1 MAATGSADNAF
12 TFVKG
17 LVTEGGFFVHP
28 KDAWKEGFNVVPN
41 IDGTVERRLGFQ
53 LEANNSVFNTSIT
66 ESEKE
71 SLAYVVEKWETV
83 SGDGRINFFVVQTG
97 PIIYFYDAATGTTSN
112 KKKAFS
118 LNLKD
123 FGFTGRDGSVGSSP
137 IKATSAYGKLIITN
151 RDSEPILV
159 IYDKAT
165 DTISTQKLELLIRD
179 FDGIRSPVP
188 ANVEQTLSAWTA
200 SSFWPQ
206 ALYNLYNQGWK
217 DTEIKK
223 YVDAKGGKYPGNNK
237 QWIFGKDTNDAFD
250 VGVLDK
256 QDFGS
261 MVAPKGRVILKAFYQ
276 DRTLGITNLDGV
288 NTGTVGSVASTF
300 PSGRPG
306 SDDDYKLP
314 DYYTNLP

>member
-53 LEANNSVFNTSIT
+53 FENNNNMFDAGIAP
-66 ESEKE
+66 SEKD
-71 SLAYVVEKWETV
+71 SWSYVVEKWETV
-83 SGDGRINFFVVQTG
+83 SGDGRVNYFVVQTG
-97 PIIYFYDAATGTTSN
+97 PIIYFYEAATGTISA
-112 KKKAFS
+112 KKKTFS
-118 LNLKD
+118 VDLND
-123 FGFTGRDGSVGSSP
+123 FGFTGRDGNVGTSP

-151 RDSEPILV
+151 RDCEPILV
-159 IYDKAT
+159 IYDKST

-188 ANVEQTLSAWTA
+188 ANVEKTQSEWEAL
-200 SSFWPQ
+200 SFWPQ

-217 DTEIKK
+217 DAEIKK
-223 YVDAKGGKYPGNNK
+223 YIDAKGGKYPANSK
-237 QWIFGKDTNDAFD
+237 QWVYGKDTDDNFD
-250 VGVLDK
+250 TAVLDK

-261 MVAPKGRVILKAFYQ
+261 MVAPKGRTILKAFYQ
-276 DRTLGITNLDGV
+276 DRTLGINSLDGV
-288 NTGTVGSVASTF
+288 NTGTVGTVSSSF
-300 PSGRPG
+300 PSNRPG
-306 SDDDYKLP
+306 ADDDYGLP
-314 DYYTNLP
+314 EYYAP